1 MPFFG
6 FFYPFTLFQLYAIA
20 NIRHNMAEDNG
31 AARSL
36 FLAALMITSVM
47 TGILFFGIED
57 EGVNRAPT
65 IDSDVPD
72 SMIIG
77 ELDTIN
83 ITVFDE
89 EMGGL
94 SLLIT
99 LNDEQVNNDLDS
111 NGNASLDISHLD
123 VGSHVIRVVATD
135 SLGQDSAFTKVFS
148 INHPPESNTAVSIT
162 PETLEISKG
171 GTAPISGIVIHDYVD
186 TCSLRWSSGD
196 ISESSL
202 GLPISDTGSFELEL
216 SNIQENTT
224 LSMEAT
230 CGLWAETSSVVTT
243 KITVIQEIVTGC
255 TDSEATNY
263 NDDAEEDDGSCEYE
277 TEPEPVLGC
286 MDQNALNY
294 DEDATEDDGSCVYDE
309 EPVDNS
315 TGSKAW
321 WEKVL
326 LCDSTEQVIPIDDYN
341 TTESD
346 NHICQLSFE
355 IGDSEIVIQSNGIP
369 NHDLESGPGCC
380 TSEQNLEWTIP
391 LNPVNQTGCEPSIS
405 TDGCTMA
412 PERDSVAFS
421 VNGVPI
427 FGPEDAPGGDAV
439 AGQEGAYEED
449 RQHIWLGICHGH
461 SGPGGAYHYHA
472 DANCAHWHPDEENN
486 QTWRDYSIDSSRTL
500 SRHSDIVGF
509 AFDGYP
515 IYGFVG
521 WDEEGNISEMKS
533 SYRLKDGETGYNG
546 IIDYEYVQGL
556 GDLDSCNG
564 HFGATP
570 DHPDGIY
577 HYHSTWENGEGGI
590 GFPYFINCYRGE
602 VSIDDA
608 RGDNNGGGDDDCS
621 GYGETWGPGIGPPPA
636 GCGGGGQGGQ
646 NGQSSEISGTI
657 GDIIGTE
664 PPRGELLGLLILAVV
679 SVRVL
684 ASLPISPNRADKAV
698 LYQ

>member
-1 MPFFG
+1 
-6 FFYPFTLFQLYAIA
+6 
-20 NIRHNMAEDNG
+20 MAEDNG

-355 IGDSEIVIQSNGIP
+355 IGESEIVIQSNGIP

-684 ASLPISPNRADKAV
+684 ASLPISPNRADKAA

>member
-1 MPFFG
+1 
-6 FFYPFTLFQLYAIA
+6 
-20 NIRHNMAEDNG
+20 MAEDNG

-355 IGDSEIVIQSNGIP
+355 IGESEIVIQSNGIP

>member
-1 MPFFG
+1 
-6 FFYPFTLFQLYAIA
+6 
-20 NIRHNMAEDNG
+20 MAEDNG

-65 IDSDVPD
+65 IDSNVPD
-72 SMIIG
+72 SMIMG
-77 ELDTIN
+77 ELGTIN

-99 LNDEQVNNDLDS
+99 LNDEQVDNDLDS

-123 VGSHVIRVVATD
+123 VGSHVVSVVATD
-135 SLGQDSAFTKVFS
+135 SLGQDSTFIKVFS

-171 GTAPISGIVIHDYVD
+171 GTAPISGIVIHDHVE

-230 CGLWAETSSVVTT
+230 CGLWTETSSVVTT
-243 KITVIQEIVTGC
+243 KITVIREIVTGC
-255 TDSEATNY
+255 TDSEAINY

-326 LCDSTEQVIPIDDYN
+326 LCDSTEQVSPTDDYN

-391 LNPVNQTGCEPSIS
+391 LTPINQTGCEPSIS

-412 PERDSVAFS
+412 PERDSVGFS

-461 SGPGGAYHYHA
+461 SGPGGTYHYHA

-533 SYRLKDGETGYNG
+533 SYRLKDGQTGYNG
-546 IIDYEYVQGL
+546 IADYEYVQGL

-570 DHPDGIY
+570 DYPDGIY
-577 HYHSTWENGEGGI
+577 HYHSTWENGEGDI

-621 GYGETWGPGIGPPPA
+621 GYGETWGPGIGPPPE

-657 GDIIGTE
+657 GDIIGTG
-664 PPRGELLGLLILAVV
+664 PPGGELLGLLILAVV

-684 ASLPISPNRADKAV
+684 ASLPISPNRADKAA

>member
-1 MPFFG
+1 
-6 FFYPFTLFQLYAIA
+6 
-20 NIRHNMAEDNG
+20 MAEDNG

-135 SLGQDSAFTKVFS
+135 SLGQDSTFTKVFS

-230 CGLWAETSSVVTT
+230 CGLWTETSSVVTT

-294 DEDATEDDGSCVYDE
+294 DENATEDDGSCVYDE

-326 LCDSTEQVIPIDDYN
+326 LCDSTEQVSPIDDYN

-500 SRHSDIVGF
+500 SRHSGIVGF

-546 IIDYEYVQGL
+546 IVDYEYVQGL

>member
-1 MPFFG
+1 
-6 FFYPFTLFQLYAIA
+6 
-20 NIRHNMAEDNG
+20 MAEDNG

-57 EGVNRAPT
+57 EGVNRSPT

-135 SLGQDSAFTKVFS
+135 SLGQDSTFTKVFS

-230 CGLWAETSSVVTT
+230 CGLWTETSSVVTT

-294 DEDATEDDGSCVYDE
+294 DENATEDDGSCVYDE

-326 LCDSTEQVIPIDDYN
+326 LCDSTEQVSPIDDYN

-657 GDIIGTE
+657 GGIIGTE